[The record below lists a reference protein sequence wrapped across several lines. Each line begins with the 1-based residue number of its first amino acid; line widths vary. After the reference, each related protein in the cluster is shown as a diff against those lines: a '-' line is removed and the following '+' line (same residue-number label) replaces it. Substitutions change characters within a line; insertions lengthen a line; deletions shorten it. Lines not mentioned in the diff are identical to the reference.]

1 MIGVT
6 RHLLSRPLLA
16 SRILHR
22 GFSVKAIYSSFP
34 ATLMYYSPRQKVGL
48 YDEREAD
55 NRPHDNYGD
64 GVMLDNGL
72 VFPRVYDNA
81 TASNGAVMYPNTF
94 FMQELV
100 RRYYDEVLDR
110 EEEGQEVDT
119 PYIFS
124 VPKGT
129 LIPSHLILTND
140 YNAKFSLQPARG
152 MPLQALNDALHEFY
166 SKHAKKETVDAWL
179 AKHEYHLAFDDDID
193 AKWMSE

>member
-1 MIGVT
+1 MISAT
-6 RHLLSRPLLA
+6 RNIAFRPLLA
-16 SRILHR
+16 PRILCR
-22 GFSVKAIYSSFP
+22 RFSVKAIYSSFP

-48 YDEREAD
+48 YDKREAD

-72 VFPRVYDNA
+72 VFPRVYDNS

-100 RRYYDEVLDR
+100 RRYYDEALDR

-129 LIPSHLILTND
+129 PIPSHLILIND

-152 MPLQALNDALHEFY
+152 MPLRALNESLDEFY
-166 SKHAKKETVDAWL
+166 DKHAEKETADAWL
-179 AKHEYHLAFDDDID
+179 DKHPYHLAIDDDID
-193 AKWMSE
+193 AKWMLK